1 MWYCYRLSILGERV
15 LLYTKNPESCVEPH
29 KLGVA

>member
-15 LLYTKNPESCVEPH
+15 LLYTKDPEFYVEPH
-29 KLGVA
+29 KLGVV